1 MIKFVVGKIPG
12 EVVEIEF
19 AGGSLT
25 ILEAVKLGSVKI
37 GFSYEATDV
46 VYLNGDISSFD
57 AMVEDNDVI
66 LIDIPKIKGN
76 QKIVKIGRDGQSVKS
91 VAIHDNDNVND
102 ALRAAKMMELSEGET
117 VYIDGGNASSS
128 TTLEDGDLIIVKRV
142 TGSMRGDVASFPCIN
157 IYAAIADLEAR
168 ISALEK

>member
-1 MIKFVVGKIPG
+1 MMKFIVGKIPG

-19 AGGSLT
+19 AGDSLT
-25 ILEAVKLGSVKI
+25 ILEAVKLGAVKI
-37 GFSYEATDV
+37 GFSYEAADV

-57 AMVEDNDVI
+57 AMVGNNDVI

-76 QKIVKIGRDGQSVKS
+76 QKVVKIGRDGQSVKS

-128 TTLEDGDLIIVKRV
+128 TTLEDGDVILVKR
-142 TGSMRGDVASFPCIN
+142 TTISMRGTGTSAGYIN
-157 IYAAIADLEAR
+157 IYKAIADLESR
-168 ISALEK
+168 VSALEK